1 MKFFLPKQPIFFEEF
16 KLLNINIKE
25 ATNLFNEF
33 AINFRDFENYFV
45 RVEEIEHKGDD
56 ATHRIINYLN
66 KTFITPFD
74 REDLYLLAHEMD
86 DIIDLIARAI
96 STVYIYQI
104 IEKKPYVD
112 EFIQL
117 TMKAAWE
124 LDKVIIECFEKQKN
138 TPKVNE
144 AIIKIHNY
152 EDEGDLLFQKSIRQ
166 LFQEEKDPVQVL
178 KWKDVYEDLE
188 DVIDKFQ
195 KVSDIIEGI
204 VVKSS

>member
-16 KLLNINIKE
+16 KQLNTNIKE
-25 ATNLFNEF
+25 ITNLYNEF
-33 AINFRDFENYFV
+33 AVNFKDFENYFV
-45 RVEEIEHKGDD
+45 RAEEIEHKGDD
-56 ATHRIINYLN
+56 TTHRIINYLN

-74 REDLYLLAHEMD
+74 REDLYILAHEMD
-86 DIIDLIARAI
+86 DVIDLIARTI
-96 STVYIYQI
+96 QTIYIYQVT
-104 IEKKPYVD
+104 EKKPYVD

-117 TMKAAWE
+117 AMKAAWE
-124 LDKVIIECFEKQKN
+124 LDKVIIECFEKQKQ
-138 TPKVNE
+138 TPVVNGS
-144 AIIKIHNY
+144 IIKIHNL

-166 LFQEEKDPVQVL
+166 LFLEEKDPVQVIR
-178 KWKDVYEDLE
+178 WKDIYEDLE